1 MQSLFSEKDLQDLN
15 SRIRRRFIVIGAV
28 MALFL
33 AAAVWSFLR
42 RIEWLTVASVVLCGA
57 AAIFGIDL
65 FCLPLIRYRRLVSSA
80 LTGRTHTE
88 TFEYGGTESELSM
101 VDGISCRSIIVLGS
115 ADKHGSREQRFYW
128 DAEHPLPA
136 FEAGR
141 PLTLTYTGRF
151 VVAYGT

>member
-1 MQSLFSEKDLQDLN
+1 MHSLFSEKDFQDL
-15 SRIRRRFIVIGAV
+15 SGRIRRRFIVIGV
-28 MALFL
+28 LMALCL
-33 AAAVWSFLR
+33 AVAVWSFTR
-42 RIEWLTVASVVLCGA
+42 RIEWVTVAAVVLCGA
-57 AAIFGIDL
+57 VAIFGIDL

-88 TFEYGGTESELSM
+88 TFEYSGAEPDLSM

-136 FEAGR
+136 FREGS

-151 VVAYGT
+151 VIAYGD